1 MNYEE
6 ELREKL
12 DAVRAMASDED
23 LPNIVDVNSHE
34 QKILKEL
41 DNELSF
47 GQYDLDESDILRTL
61 KILDILQSYDDVFR
75 HKSALKVFYILC
87 RIDVITTKN
96 LYNYCK
102 LEVSLFKAII
112 SSMARSKLLMRN
124 SSEELEL
131 TSEGKS
137 LAERMGMDIFF

>member
-12 DAVRAMASDED
+12 DAVRPVTFDNQASV
-23 LPNIVDVNSHE
+23 VDVDTHE
-34 QKILKEL
+34 QKILLEL
-41 DNELSF
+41 DDELSF

-75 HKSALKVFYILC
+75 HKNALKVFYILC
-87 RIDVITTKN
+87 RIDAITAKN
-96 LYNYCK
+96 LHNYCK

-112 SSMARSKLLMRN
+112 TSMARSKLLQRN

-131 TSEGKS
+131 TQEGKS